1 MPRAVE
7 AATSTAGEQTL
18 GREETNSGRGADAD
32 WPLTL
37 VVTGTVV
44 ADELDARGQSV
55 NQLLVKETDRGDRV
69 VVSVDTD
76 NTVVLSTG
84 LAGIEERRSVSDVE
98 VLDVSACH
106 CLLSPWNHLDSGNLA
121 ELGLLLLLGPD
132 DTDAGSGCIQL
143 ASAGRGNKAA
153 AHQQ

>member
-18 GREETNSGRGADAD
+18 EREEKNSGRRADAD

-55 NQLLVKETDRGDRV
+55 NQFLVEETDRSDRV

-76 NTVVLSTG
+76 DTVVLSAS
-84 LAGIEERRSVSDVE
+84 LAGIEERSSVSDIE
-98 VLDVSACH
+98 VLGVS
-106 CLLSPWNHLDSGNLA
+106 
-121 ELGLLLLLGPD
+121 
-132 DTDAGSGCIQL
+132 T
-143 ASAGRGNKAA
+143 
-153 AHQQ
+153 AHV